1 MIHSIQGIDPV
12 EVLGV
17 TGFYSDAVEKE
28 IQLINQ
34 CAHRP
39 MTFIRNSNPELGQS
53 SSVRLGLES
62 LKGDY
67 DAL

>member
-1 MIHSIQGIDPV
+1 M
-12 EVLGV
+12 